1 MKQNVLER
9 VSVDAIEFLNFIIR
23 LNPKDRPFLEDVL
36 AHKYL
41 TADLSKVKKLS
52 EIAKVSKI
60 EPGKYPC
67 ISEKSP
73 DFLVLSTR
81 KDNFS

>member
-1 MKQNVLER
+1 MKQSVLER
-9 VSVDAIEFLNFIIR
+9 VSVEAIEFLNFVIR

-52 EIAKVSKI
+52 
-60 EPGKYPC
+60 
-67 ISEKSP
+67 
-73 DFLVLSTR
+73 
-81 KDNFS
+81 